1 MIEQGWSKVGIL
13 CPDCKQQVK
22 LDEAAVS
29 ADSEFRFSGLCPK
42 CKERV
47 IWRVFAGQLIHQ
59 ALCNDIARC
68 HTSPVIPVS
77 RRLTPPL
84 AIPPEKISDDDRKLL
99 EEFGI
104 CPDDPAD
111 KVPPQKTVDDIIRDV
126 DKGFPPLGGKA

>member
-1 MIEQGWSKVGIL
+1 MEQTWMKCGML

-22 LDEAAVS
+22 LDDVAAS
-29 ADSEFRFSGLCPK
+29 ADGELRISGLCPK
-42 CKERV
+42 CHERV
-47 IWRVFAGQLIHQ
+47 SLRVFATALAHQ